1 VGLSA
6 ASVDSTQLATWRER
20 YPRAFARTPR
30 ERAILLACGIAL
42 AAFVVFCL
50 VRFDA
55 SPARIVN
62 GMERFAKI
70 AGALFPPTPGDAF
83 WDLVRAMLE
92 SIGMAFLGTLIAAVI
107 AVPLGFLG
115 ARNVLPI
122 RLLRFP
128 IRRSFDFL
136 RGVDA
141 LVWALVYVRAVG
153 LGPLAG
159 VLAIATTDVGIF
171 AKLFAEAIE
180 NVDRRQVEGVRAAGG
195 NAVKTVRF
203 GIVPQVLPIML
214 SNVLYMFESNTRSAT
229 ILGIIGA
236 GGIGFALSDRI
247 RAHRWDEVGFIII
260 MIIVVVALI
269 DFLSHLL
276 RTRVINAG
284 GNRPLVLME
293 DAAALRAPEAPG
305 RAR

>member
-1 VGLSA
+1 MGLSA
-6 ASVDSTQLATWRER
+6 ASIDAAQLASLRER
-20 YPRAFARTPR
+20 FPRAFSRTPR
-30 ERAILLACGIAL
+30 ERAILIACLVGL
-42 AAFVVFCL
+42 SAFIVFCL

-62 GMERFAKI
+62 GMERFGKI
-70 AGALFPPTPGDAF
+70 AGALFPPTPGEAF
-83 WDLVRAMLE
+83 WDLVKAMLE
-92 SIGMAFLGTLIAAVI
+92 SVGMAFLGTLIAAVV

-122 RLLRFP
+122 QLLRFP

-180 NVDRRQVEGVRAAGG
+180 NVERKQVEGVRAAGG

-203 GIVPQVLPIML
+203 GIRRCCPSCCRTCSTCSSPTPAPLPY
-214 SNVLYMFESNTRSAT
+214 SGSSAPAVSASRCRT
-229 ILGIIGA
+229 ASAPTA
-236 GGIGFALSDRI
+236 GTKWASSSL
-247 RAHRWDEVGFIII
+247 
-260 MIIVVVALI
+260 
-269 DFLSHLL
+269 
-276 RTRVINAG
+276 
-284 GNRPLVLME
+284 
-293 DAAALRAPEAPG
+293 
-305 RAR
+305 